1 MAAKQNQSLR
11 AFVVPSASVDICLYN
26 KTYLCV
32 YIWIVLAG
40 RVHNLSFVVPN
51 HSGRAGSK
59 SQLRNAKSQWHV
71 KIAPS
76 QRQIRV
82 EGRAQPSLQLAQAA
96 GLTLLSVTLRKH

>member
-11 AFVVPSASVDICLYN
+11 AFAVPSASVDICLYN

-59 SQLRNAKSQWHV
+59 SQLRSAKSQ
-71 KIAPS
+71 
-76 QRQIRV
+76 RQGV
-82 EGRAQPSLQLAQAA
+82 PNKACNLQVC
-96 GLTLLSVTLRKH
+96 GLHP